1 LPQPLLEKFENQNRL
16 PGMVGMI
23 ARQKRAGA
31 SRFWANG
38 ASVSSACRLACCTTL
53 FRHDAPQGGNGCLF
67 MKFQKFS
74 NLGAVRALPR
84 YGDACFVYLPK
95 LLLSELLSE
104 LFLAAAV
111 EDMM

>member
-1 LPQPLLEKFENQNRL
+1 LAQPLKIKSQCQEWWDDRSPEACGRL
-16 PGMVGMI
+16 AFLP
-23 ARQKRAGA
+23 
-31 SRFWANG
+31 NG
-38 ASVSSACRLACCTTL
+38 ASVSFACRLACCTTL

-67 MKFQKFS
+67 MKLQKFS
-74 NLGAVRALPR
+74 ILGAVRALPR

-95 LLLSELLSE
+95 LLLSELLSK